1 MEFLFDSFFSR
12 MKETGF
18 SFSNLAGK
26 VGAFEKYSSNARK
39 TKRKQKNTNEN
50 KKILTKTKKY

>member
-26 VGAFEKYSSNARK
+26 VGAFENTALMRA
-39 TKRKQKNTNEN
+39 KQNEN